1 MLLAA
6 SMALVSRDIKQ
17 VWAFSTISQLGYML
31 MGLGAGGYTAGVFH
45 LTTHA
50 GFKALLFLCAGVLI
64 HHFETNDIF
73 ELSRKGSR
81 RQRTAMVCLIV
92 GAAALS
98 GLPPLSGSFSKE
110 LILAHLARHAHPFW
124 LVTGLLGS
132 FLTAYY
138 SFRLIFVLL
147 RPGEKSTGEDHPHG
161 PADPFGQ
168 RCMVVVLVILAAATG
183 VLGFG
188 QAGLAHFIG
197 AASGAPPEAHLAH
210 AGWLPVVVLTLVA
223 CAILGAWLEFGRKG
237 AGETGLV
244 ERFPAIATLFA
255 RRWYLDDLYRWLLDR
270 VVYGGFSRAFTW
282 NDRRVIDGGLD
293 GLGQTVINW
302 GALSERLHRSQIQY
316 RLLVL
321 FAVVAL
327 GVLYIAFA

>member
-1 MLLAA
+1 
-6 SMALVSRDIKQ
+6 
-17 VWAFSTISQLGYML
+17 ML
-31 MGLGAGGYTAGVFH
+31 MALGAGGYTAGVFH

-73 ELSRKGSR
+73 ELSRKGCR
-81 RQRTAMVCLIV
+81 RQRITMGCLII

-110 LILAHLARHAHPFW
+110 LILAHLALHAHPFW
-124 LVTGLLGS
+124 LAAGLLGS

-138 SFRLIFVLL
+138 SFRLVFVLL
-147 RPGEKSTGEDHPHG
+147 RPGERSASEGDPHG
-161 PADPFGQ
+161 TADPFGE
-168 RCMVVVLVILAAATG
+168 RCMAAVLLALAAVAV

-188 QAGLAHFIG
+188 ETGLDHFIQ
-197 AASGAPPEAHLAH
+197 AASGAPAAAHLAH
-210 AGWLPVVVLTLVA
+210 VGWLPKVVLILVVGA
-223 CAILGAWLEFGRKG
+223 MFSAWLEFGRRG
-237 AGETGLV
+237 AGETGFV
-244 ERFPAIATLFA
+244 ERFPSIAKLFA

-293 GLGQTVINW
+293 ELGQTVINS
-302 GALSERLHRSQIQY
+302 GALSERLHRGRIQY
-316 RLLVL
+316 RLMVL

-327 GVLYIAFA
+327 LVLYIAFA